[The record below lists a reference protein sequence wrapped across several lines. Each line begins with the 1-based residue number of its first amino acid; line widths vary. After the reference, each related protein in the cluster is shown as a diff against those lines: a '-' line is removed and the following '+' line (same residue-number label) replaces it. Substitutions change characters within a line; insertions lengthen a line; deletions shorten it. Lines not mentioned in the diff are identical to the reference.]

1 MVYKYEFKI
10 NGVVQREEV
19 AHFRQNIIAEI
30 VNDLNNISSVHD
42 SIEFSVTKG
51 TVRYV
56 DGKIIFE

>member
-10 NGVVQREEV
+10 NGVVQREVV

-30 VNDLNNISSVHD
+30 VNDLNDVTHHHD
-42 SIEFSVTKG
+42 SIEFIVTKG